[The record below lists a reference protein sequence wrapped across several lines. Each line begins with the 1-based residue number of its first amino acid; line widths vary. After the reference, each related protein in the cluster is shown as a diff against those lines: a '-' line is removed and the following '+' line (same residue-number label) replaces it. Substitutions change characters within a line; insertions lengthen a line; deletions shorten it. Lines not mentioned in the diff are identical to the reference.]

1 MIYPNNIQNSLIE
14 LPQIS
19 NHNISAL
26 LTTIRGGNQVMETM
40 EMETLDSIY
49 IRSAVGYFNNL
60 RVPAAVLM
68 SIIMKEMFQL
78 QNEPAKCMRKWDVE
92 NGIDKSKRESP
103 RLYCIYPVIL
113 KFVKPY

>member
-1 MIYPNNIQNSLIE
+1 MIHPNNIHSSLTE
-14 LPQIS
+14 LPQMS
-19 NHNISAL
+19 NHISTL

-92 NGIDKSKRESP
+92 NGIDKSKRESSAFH
-103 RLYCIYPVIL
+103 CL
-113 KFVKPY
+113 KLITLANHMY

>member
-1 MIYPNNIQNSLIE
+1 MIHPNNNIHNSFTE
-14 LPQIS
+14 LPQMS
-19 NHNISAL
+19 NHISTL
-26 LTTIRGGNQVMETM
+26 LTTIRGGNQVLETM

-103 RLYCIYPVIL
+103 RLYCIIL
-113 KFVKPY
+113 